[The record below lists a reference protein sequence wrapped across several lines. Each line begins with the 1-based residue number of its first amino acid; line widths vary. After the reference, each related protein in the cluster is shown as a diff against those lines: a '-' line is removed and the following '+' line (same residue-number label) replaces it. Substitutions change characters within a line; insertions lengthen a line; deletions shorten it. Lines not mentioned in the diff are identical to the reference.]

1 MAKVENRVRTG
12 CNRSLFRILFEN
24 AHTSMK
30 RSNEDIREA
39 PPMRL
44 YSMKEAAARW
54 GITYWTLRA
63 MVLDGRIRP
72 IVNVGRGFKFD
83 GTELASAKLERL

>member
-1 MAKVENRVRTG
+1 
-12 CNRSLFRILFEN
+12 
-24 AHTSMK
+24 MK
-30 RSNEDIREA
+30 RNDEEVRQTSS
-39 PPMRL
+39 MRL

-83 GTELASAKLERL
+83 GTELAAAKLERL